1 MFRACWGGRVLPS
14 LCVCVGI
21 CLVIG
26 VVLLAL
32 YSRQA
37 TPAPDSPT
45 STQAPVGD
53 SNYWTKERIES
64 AIPAPL
70 LSP

>member
-1 MFRACWGGRVLPS
+1 MSQTRRRWLPI
-14 LCVCVGI
+14 LGAIIII

-32 YSRQA
+32 HSRQA
-37 TPAPDSPT
+37 TPVQDSPT
-45 STQAPVGD
+45 STQAPFDD

-64 AIPAPL
+64 ATPAPMP
-70 LSP
+70 SP